1 MVKILFDSNL
11 IKSLVIKQKRIR
23 FSVVFYLIEYF
34 AVYKFVENEILYFFL
49 YFAKYEYIWLYF
61 IEILT

>member
-1 MVKILFDSNL
+1 MFDSNL
-11 IKSLVIKQKRIR
+11 MKSLVIKQKRIR

-49 YFAKYEYIWLYF
+49 YFADFDKYEYIWLYF